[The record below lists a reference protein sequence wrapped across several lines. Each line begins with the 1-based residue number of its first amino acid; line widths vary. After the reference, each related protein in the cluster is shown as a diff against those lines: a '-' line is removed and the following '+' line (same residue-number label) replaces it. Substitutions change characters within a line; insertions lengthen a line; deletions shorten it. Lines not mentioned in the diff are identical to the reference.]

1 MVSLQNFYFC
11 DSSYKDLEFD
21 FMKVNP
27 KYNTKESLLEL
38 YNKPLLELVFEA
50 ATVHREYHNP
60 REVQMS
66 SLLSIKT
73 GGCPEDCG
81 YCPQAARYHTDV
93 EAQKLMS
100 VESVLEQAKNA
111 KANGSS
117 RLCMGAA
124 WREVRDNKDFDSV
137 VEMVQG
143 VNDLDMEVCCT
154 LGMLNENQAKR
165 LKNAGLF
172 AYNHNLDSSKEFY
185 KDVISTREYD
195 NRLETIENARKAG
208 ISVCSGG
215 IIGMGEAIED
225 RVGLLI
231 SYMEMEN
238 PPESIPINALV
249 AVEGTPLED
258 QKPIE
263 QWEMIRMVA
272 TTRVAFPLSVVRL
285 SAGRT
290 KMSMEAQALCFMGG
304 ASSIFAGDKLLTTP
318 NPEFNVDKEMFD
330 ILGLIPKESFQDG
343 EKPVTLPDEKIIARK
358 QKEAERA
365 AELAAAKSKPKDP
378 NFEPRKVSVTN

>member
-1 MVSLQNFYFC
+1 MNT
-11 DSSYKDLEFD
+11 SS
-21 FMKVNP
+21 
-27 KYNTKESLLEL
+27 KYTTREALLEL

-50 ATVHREYHNP
+50 ATVHRQYHNP

-93 EAQKLMS
+93 EAHKLMT
-100 VESVLEQAKNA
+100 VESVVEQANNA
-111 KANGSS
+111 KSNGSS

-124 WREVRDNKDFDSV
+124 WREVRDNKDFDQV
-137 VEMVQG
+137 IEMVSA
-143 VNDLDMEVCCT
+143 VNGLGMEVCCT
-154 LGMLNENQAKR
+154 LGMMNEDQAKR

-185 KDVISTREYD
+185 GDVISTREYD
-195 NRLETIENARKAG
+195 DRLKTIDNARKAG

-215 IIGMGEAIED
+215 IIGMGEAVED
-225 RVGLLI
+225 RIGLLM
-231 SYMEMEN
+231 SYMEMET

-249 AVEGTPLED
+249 AVEGTPLEG

-272 TTRVAFPLSVVRL
+272 TSRIAFPQSVIRL

-290 KMSMEAQALCFMGG
+290 KMNMEGQALCFMAG

-318 NPEFNVDKEMFD
+318 NPEFNEDKEMFA
-330 ILGLIPKESFQDG
+330 ILGLLPKEPFQDG
-343 EKPVTLPDEKIIARK
+343 EQPVSQADPIIEERK
-358 QKEAERA
+358 CKEAERA
-365 AELAAAKSKPKDP
+365 EELRIARDQAKNSG
-378 NFEPRKVSVTN
+378 FEPRKVSTVNSH

>member
-1 MVSLQNFYFC
+1 
-11 DSSYKDLEFD
+11 
-21 FMKVNP
+21 MKVTQD
-27 KYNTKESLLEL
+27 YTTKEALLEL

-50 ATVHREYHNP
+50 ATVHRLHHDP
-60 REVQMS
+60 LEVQMS

-73 GGCPEDCG
+73 GGCAEDCG

-100 VESVLEQAKNA
+100 VDSVIEQAKNA
-111 KANGSS
+111 KENGSS

-124 WREVRDNKDFDSV
+124 WREVRDNKDFDNV
-137 VEMVQG
+137 IEMVQA

-154 LGMLNENQAKR
+154 LGMMNEDQAKR

-172 AYNHNLDSSKEFY
+172 AYNHNLDTSKDY
-185 KDVISTREYD
+185 YDDVISTREYED
-195 NRLETIENARKAG
+195 RLNTIDNARKAG
-208 ISVCSGG
+208 LSVCSGG
-215 IIGMGEAIED
+215 IIGMGEAVED
-225 RVGLLI
+225 RVGLLM
-231 SYMEMEN
+231 SYMEMET

-249 AVEGTPLED
+249 AVEGTPMAD

-272 TTRVAFPLSVVRL
+272 TARIAFPKSVVRL

-290 KMSMEAQALCFMGG
+290 KMTMEGQALCFMAG

-318 NPEFNVDKEMFD
+318 NPEFNEDMEMFK
-330 ILGLIPKESFQDG
+330 ILGLTPKAAFADG
-343 EKPVTLPDEKIIARK
+343 EKPETKADPIIDARK
-358 QKEAERA
+358 AKEAARA
-365 AELAAAKSKPKDP
+365 EELKAARAKVEG
-378 NFEPRKVSVTN
+378 FEPRKVTIVDSL